1 VLATPA
7 TATPIARAS
16 RPPTAPRA
24 GFAGCL
30 LVVVCAHWALLSA
43 PAPQATALV
52 TASAPGGVRSVQV
65 RHIAAAAPRDA
76 DPVATPAPQARKAIG
91 DAARV
96 PAGEGPGPQSIPS
109 VSPLPDALEQVATE
123 VEAPS
128 TAARLDPY
136 AGYLPRSMLTVAPRA
151 LTPVVIDYPRFD
163 GEADF
168 YSGEFDLFIDDD
180 GRVARVAVATPDLP
194 GILGNAVHEAFLS
207 ARFVPGELEGR
218 PVRAR
223 IRIEVTF
230 DSRKI
235 GSS

>member
-1 VLATPA
+1 M
-7 TATPIARAS
+7 
-16 RPPTAPRA
+16 
-24 GFAGCL
+24 
-30 LVVVCAHWALLSA
+30 VVCAHWALLSS
-43 PAPQATALV
+43 PAPQATAV
-52 TASAPGGVRSVQV
+52 TATAPGGVRSVQV

-76 DPVATPAPQARKAIG
+76 DPVATPAPQAHKAIG
-91 DAARV
+91 DSARV
-96 PAGEGPGPQSIPS
+96 PAREGPGPQSIPS
-109 VSPLPDALEQVATE
+109 VSPLPDALEQVAAE

-128 TAARLDPY
+128 TAERLDPY
-136 AGYLPRSMLTVAPRA
+136 AGYLPRSVLTIAPRA

-180 GRVARVAVATPDLP
+180 GSVARVTVATPDLP
-194 GILGNAVHEAFLS
+194 GILGNAVNEAFLS
-207 ARFVPGELEGR
+207 ARFAPGELEGR

>member
-1 VLATPA
+1 VLAAP
-7 TATPIARAS
+7 ATPIARAC
-16 RPPTAPRA
+16 RTPAAPRT

-30 LVVVCAHWALLSA
+30 LVVVCAHWALFSW
-43 PAPQATALV
+43 PALQATAVV

-65 RHIAAAAPRDA
+65 RHIAAAAPRAA
-76 DPVATPAPQARKAIG
+76 DPAPSPEPQIRKASG
-91 DAARV
+91 DARRIRAR
-96 PAGEGPGPQSIPS
+96 EGSGPQPMPS
-109 VSPLPDALEQVATE
+109 TLPPPDTVEQSAAE
-123 VEAPS
+123 VEAPP
-128 TAARLDPY
+128 TAERLDPY
-136 AGYLPRSMLTVAPRA
+136 AGYLPRPMLTIAPRA

-180 GRVARVAVATPDLP
+180 GSVARVTAATADLP
-194 GILGNAVHEAFLS
+194 GILGNAVREAFLS
-207 ARFVPGELEGR
+207 ARFAPGELQGR

>member
-1 VLATPA
+1 VLAAP
-7 TATPIARAS
+7 ATPIARVC
-16 RPPTAPRA
+16 RPPAAPRV

-30 LVVVCAHWALLSA
+30 LVVVCAHWVLLSS
-43 PAPQATALV
+43 PAPQATAV
-52 TASAPGGVRSVQV
+52 TAAAPGGLRSVQV
-65 RHIAAAAPRDA
+65 RHIAAAAPRAA
-76 DPVATPAPQARKAIG
+76 DPAPSPAPQTRKAAG

-96 PAGEGPGPQSIPS
+96 RAREGPGPQPTPDI
-109 VSPLPDALEQVATE
+109 LPPPDTVEQSAAE
-123 VEAPS
+123 VEVTS
-128 TAARLDPY
+128 TAGHLDPY
-136 AGYLPRSMLTVAPRA
+136 AGYLPRSALTIAPRA

-180 GRVARVAVATPDLP
+180 GSVARVAVATPDLP
-194 GILGNAVHEAFLS
+194 GILGDAVHGAFMS
-207 ARFVPGELEGR
+207 ARFAPGELEGR